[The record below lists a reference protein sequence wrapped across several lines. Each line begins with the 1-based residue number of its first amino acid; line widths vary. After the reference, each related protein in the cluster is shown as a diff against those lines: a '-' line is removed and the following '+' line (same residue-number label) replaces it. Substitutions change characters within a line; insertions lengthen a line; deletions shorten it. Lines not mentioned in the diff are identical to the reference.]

1 MVKLFCCIVGVAG
14 SAFSVEVD
22 EDKTVDDLKEA
33 IKAKKANDFKEADAD
48 KLQLFL
54 AKAGGNAWL
63 SSLTEDV
70 KKLKKGEKTALVKS
84 LTQEEKE
91 LQGEDPL
98 SECLEGMDPP
108 KVKQIHVL
116 VALPPGTSSAPISD
130 GTDLWLSRFQHS
142 EVAKLTLLPT
152 RGDLNEFIG
161 QPLPVKIGLPQS
173 VFQAW
178 SSPSILGQ
186 LLRDKLFELNDIS
199 PCEFLKDSVFS
210 AAFLYPQVDGDA
222 TESAFHY
229 FWDSIIR
236 VVLGFVF
243 RRAYVNRDSSRKSS
257 SGLKRPDFLFA
268 LDHICVFRGEEKEP
282 RTSIT
287 VPREELS
294 KKLVWSYGGVP
305 YVFGYA
311 ASGFELELFAIYQD
325 VTGNV
330 KTHLIGGF
338 NLQHAPERFRL
349 VLALLN
355 LCLLFPAIVQNC
367 PASAGTEFIDIHRAN
382 GVKVRLSPIFVDKN
396 FHTQEEY
403 RRVKRI
409 YDSLKAYRIPCADAV
424 VTVDSDQLR
433 LTLKPRGVEMKPCS
447 LSELF
452 VALGNVLEALVVLHR
467 NGWMHRD
474 IRWSNVIKHI
484 DRVEWFLI
492 DFADAAQSPQKYP
505 SGDHLTHDEHA
516 SDIFMEG
523 GSHTTAVDLWAV
535 GYLVK
540 TSKIEREWTAE
551 PERALFLDR
560 LMNTDPS
567 ARPTADEALQL
578 LSRFEREAAEQDHRA
593 RVCARSKDVR
603 EFLHR
608 YGTTITRWDEVLW
621 Y

>member
-1 MVKLFCCIVGVAG
+1 MVKPFCAIVGVAG
-14 SAFSVEVD
+14 SAFEVD
-22 EDKTVDDLKEA
+22 IDESASVSAL
-33 IKAKKANDFKEADAD
+33 KKAVKEENASTITCDA
-48 KLQLFL
+48 KNLQLFL
-54 AKAGGNAWL
+54 AKKKKGAGVW
-63 SSLTEDV
+63 LTENDV
-70 KKLKKGEKTALVKS
+70 KDGVSDTSDLKLLGVAGAPLGLV
-84 LTQEEKE
+84 
-91 LQGEDPL
+91 GL
-98 SECLEGMDPP
+98 SEKDVKFVPTLEDVESMNTP
-108 KVKQIHVL
+108 VHVL

-152 RGDLNEFIG
+152 RVDLNEFIG

-243 RRAYVNRDSSRKSS
+243 RRAYINRDSSRKSS

-294 KKLVWSYGGVP
+294 KTLVWSYGGVP

-367 PASAGTEFIDIHRAN
+367 PASAGTEFMDIHRAN
-382 GVKVRLSPIFVDKN
+382 GVKVRLSPIFVDKI

-403 RRVKRI
+403 RRVKQI
-409 YDSLKAYRIPCADAV
+409 YDSLKAYGVPCADAV

-433 LTLKPRGVEMKPCS
+433 LTLKPRGIEMKPCS

-560 LMNTDPS
+560 LMNPDPS

-578 LSRFEREAAEQDHRA
+578 LSRFEREAAEQESQGKGVRKKHRRA
-593 RVCARSKDVR
+593 
-603 EFLHR
+603 
-608 YGTTITRWDEVLW
+608 
-621 Y
+621 

>member
-1 MVKLFCCIVGVAG
+1 MVKLFCAIVGVAG
-14 SAFSVEVD
+14 SAFEVD
-22 EDKTVDDLKEA
+22 IDQTASVSALKKA
-33 IKAKKANDFKEADAD
+33 IKEENASTITCDAKN
-48 KLQLFL
+48 LQLFL

-63 SSLTEDV
+63 SNLTEDV
-70 KKLKKGEKTALVKS
+70 KELKKGEKTALVKS

-178 SSPSILGQ
+178 SSPLILGQ

-367 PASAGTEFIDIHRAN
+367 PASAGTEFMDIHRAN
-382 GVKVRLSPIFVDKN
+382 GVKVRLSPIFVDKI

-551 PERALFLDR
+551 PERAL
-560 LMNTDPS
+560 S
-567 ARPTADEALQL
+567 WI
-578 LSRFEREAAEQDHRA
+578 
-593 RVCARSKDVR
+593 
-603 EFLHR
+603 
-608 YGTTITRWDEVLW
+608 G
-621 Y
+621 

>member
-1 MVKLFCCIVGVAG
+1 MGVLKGIVAGLNQKWDWKIGMLFCPQLANVRAWTVPD
-14 SAFSVEVD
+14 VD
-22 EDKTVDDLKEA
+22 CMKIDCKT
-33 IKAKKANDFKEADAD
+33 
-48 KLQLFL
+48 
-54 AKAGGNAWL
+54 G
-63 SSLTEDV
+63 DV
-70 KKLKKGEKTALVKS
+70 KWVHRPNAERGA
-84 LTQEEKE
+84 
-91 LQGEDPL
+91 
-98 SECLEGMDPP
+98 P
-108 KVKQIHVL
+108 KVIIVIET
-116 VALPPGTSSAPISD
+116 G
-130 GTDLWLSRFQHS
+130 
-142 EVAKLTLLPT
+142 
-152 RGDLNEFIG
+152 RGG
-161 QPLPVKIGLPQS
+161 
-173 VFQAW
+173 
-178 SSPSILGQ
+178 
-186 LLRDKLFELNDIS
+186 
-199 PCEFLKDSVFS
+199 DSVFS

-222 TESAFHY
+222 TE
-229 FWDSIIR
+229 
-236 VVLGFVF
+236 
-243 RRAYVNRDSSRKSS
+243 N
-257 SGLKRPDFLFA
+257 
-268 LDHICVFRGEEKEP
+268 
-282 RTSIT
+282 
-287 VPREELS
+287 
-294 KKLVWSYGGVP
+294 
-305 YVFGYA
+305 
-311 ASGFELELFAIYQD
+311 

-367 PASAGTEFIDIHRAN
+367 PASAGTEFMDIHRAN

-578 LSRFEREAAEQDHRA
+578 LSRFEREAAEQESQGKGVRKKHRRA
-593 RVCARSKDVR
+593 
-603 EFLHR
+603 
-608 YGTTITRWDEVLW
+608 
-621 Y
+621 